1 MRKLKSVIL
10 LLIVVT
16 GSITA
21 QSTLHLCVGS
31 TDHNFA
37 VPYANGST
45 YQWVVQGNPN
55 IATITSGNGTEHIK
69 LDLNNTGVF
78 QLLVAESDM
87 NGCIGYDSVMVE
99 VHELPIPNI
108 FALGPISFC
117 EGDSVLLQLN
127 SNYVSNIWNNGTTT
141 IYTYVDTSGNYFVN
155 VTDTNGCS
163 NISNII
169 NVDVKPMPVADFIV
183 DGICVNTISKLIN
196 TSTISF
202 GDIVTSI
209 WYLGNGEV
217 VYGDSL
223 LNTYTN
229 AGDYYTELFV
239 TSDYG
244 CVDSVGRIYSIYNI
258 PKASFEYNPFSV
270 STLQPEM
277 NFITTTPNTNSVFW
291 DFNDSTY
298 SVLPNPV
305 HAFEAAGTYDVWLT
319 VTDSNMCIDSVM
331 HRIIMY
337 YDFIFHVPTAFTPND
352 DGDNDTFGPN
362 GLRMEEYQSY
372 EFTVFNR
379 WGDRIFETTDINDWW
394 DGADYPH
401 GSYSWAIVIVDEL
414 GEVRK
419 KVGEVLLI
427 K

>member
-1 MRKLKSVIL
+1 M
-10 LLIVVT
+10 
-16 GSITA
+16 
-21 QSTLHLCVGS
+21 
-31 TDHNFA
+31 
-37 VPYANGST
+37 
-45 YQWVVQGNPN
+45 
-55 IATITSGNGTEHIK
+55 
-69 LDLNNTGVF
+69 
-78 QLLVAESDM
+78 
-87 NGCIGYDSVMVE
+87 
-99 VHELPIPNI
+99 
-108 FALGPISFC
+108 
-117 EGDSVLLQLN
+117 
-127 SNYVSNIWNNGTTT
+127 
-141 IYTYVDTSGNYFVN
+141 
-155 VTDTNGCS
+155 
-163 NISNII
+163 
-169 NVDVKPMPVADFIV
+169 
-183 DGICVNTISKLIN
+183 
-196 TSTISF
+196 
-202 GDIVTSI
+202 
-209 WYLGNGEV
+209 
-217 VYGDSL
+217 
-223 LNTYTN
+223 
-229 AGDYYTELFV
+229 
-239 TSDYG
+239 
-244 CVDSVGRIYSIYNI
+244 
-258 PKASFEYNPFSV
+258 FEYNPFSV
-270 STLQPEM
+270 STLKPEM

>member
-1 MRKLKSVIL
+1 MRKLKFIIL
-10 LLIVVT
+10 LLNAFASQLV
-16 GSITA
+16 A
-21 QSTLHLCVGS
+21 QNTVHLCVGES
-31 TDHNFA
+31 HSFA
-37 VPYANGST
+37 VPYTNGSVYDWKMQNT
-45 YQWVVQGNPN
+45 P
-55 IATITSGNGTEHIK
+55 IATITSGSGTEHIIMN
-69 LDLNNTGVF
+69 LNSSGTF
-78 QLLVAESDM
+78 QLIVEELNT
-87 NGCIGYDSVMVE
+87 NGCFGYDSILVE
-99 VHELPIPNI
+99 IHDKPTPII
-108 FALGPISFC
+108 SALGPVQVCFGIDVILQVNTIFDYYLWSDGSSAS
-117 EGDSVLLQLN
+117 ELAAYSTGNYSVIVTDEFGCVNN
-127 SNYVSNIWNNGTTT
+127 SNT
-141 IYTYVDTSGNYFVN
+141 IL
-155 VTDTNGCS
+155 
-163 NISNII
+163 
-169 NVDVKPMPVADFIV
+169 VDVQSATADFYFE
-183 DGICVNTISKLIN
+183 GICVNSPTTFLSTSFSVGDVIN
-196 TSTISF
+196 SLTWDFGNGVQSYSDSVSVSYNLVGDYQVSLFVETSAGCNNSIIKT
-202 GDIVTSI
+202 VTV
-209 WYLGNGEV
+209 LGN
-217 VYGDSL
+217 
-223 LNTYTN
+223 
-229 AGDYYTELFV
+229 
-239 TSDYG
+239 
-244 CVDSVGRIYSIYNI
+244 

-277 NFITTTPNTNSVFW
+277 NFITTTPNINSVFW

-319 VTDSNMCIDSVM
+319 VTDSSMCIDSVM

-394 DGADYPH
+394 DGADYQH
-401 GSYSWAIVIVDEL
+401 GSYSWSIVIIDEL

>member
-1 MRKLKSVIL
+1 MKKLKVVIL
-10 LLIVVT
+10 LFVLA
-16 GSITA
+16 SQAFA
-21 QSTLHLCVGS
+21 QDVLHLCVGP
-31 TDHNFA
+31 DHNFG
-37 VPYANGST
+37 VPYTNGSS
-45 YQWVVQGNPN
+45 YYWQVQGDTT
-55 IATITSGNGTEHIK
+55 IATITSGDGTEYIK
-69 LDLNNTGVF
+69 IDLNNLGVF
-78 QLLVAESDM
+78 QLLVEEVDV
-87 NGCIGYDSVMVE
+87 NGCNGYDSILVE
-99 VHELPIPNI
+99 IHSLPYPNI
-108 FALGPISFC
+108 FAVGPTSFC
-117 EGDSVLLQLN
+117 ERDSVLLQVDSVYSAFLW
-127 SNYVSNIWNNGTTT
+127 SNNATS
-141 IYTYVDTSGNYFVN
+141 IYTYADTSANYYVS

-223 LNTYTN
+223 LNTYTT

-244 CVDSVGRIYSIYNI
+244 CIDSIGKLYSIYNSSI
-258 PKASFEYNPFSV
+258 ASFEYNPFTV
-270 STLQPEM
+270 STLKPEM
-277 NFITTTPNTNSVFW
+277 NFITTTPNFTSVFW
-291 DFNDSTY
+291 DFNDSVY
-298 SVLPNPV
+298 SILPNPS
-305 HAFEAAGTYDVWLT
+305 HEFESPGTHDVWLT

-337 YDFIFHVPTAFTPND
+337 YDFVFHVPTAFTPND
-352 DGDNDTFGPN
+352 DGDNDQFGPQ

-372 EFTVFNR
+372 EFTIFNR

-394 DGADYPH
+394 DGAGHQH
-401 GSYSWAIVIVDEL
+401 GSYSWAIVILDEL
-414 GEVRK
+414 GALRK
-419 KVGEVLLI
+419 EFGEVLLI
-427 K
+427 R

>member
-16 GSITA
+16 GSIAA

-37 VPYANGST
+37 VPYTNGST

-163 NISNII
+163 NRSNII
-169 NVDVKPMPVADFIV
+169 NIDVHPSPVANFSV
-183 DGICVNTISKLIN
+183 DGICANNPSQFVNTSAISMGNIA
-196 TSTISF
+196 
-202 GDIVTSI
+202 TSI

-217 VYGDSL
+217 VNGDSL
-223 LNTYTN
+223 LYTYTF
-229 AGDYYTELFV
+229 AGDYFTQLFV

-244 CVDSVGRIYSIYNI
+244 CVDSIGKLYSIYNKPI
-258 PKASFEYNPFSV
+258 ASFEYSPFTV
-270 STLQPEM
+270 STLQPEI
-277 NFITTTPNTNSVFW
+277 NFITTTFNYTSLFW
-291 DFNDSTY
+291 DFDDSTY
-298 SVLPNPV
+298 STLVNPI
-305 HAFEAAGTYDVWLT
+305 HEFKKAGIYDVWLT
-319 VTDSNMCIDSVM
+319 VADSNQCVDSVM
-331 HRIIMY
+331 YRIIMY
-337 YDFIFHVPTAFTPND
+337 YDFVLHVPTAFTPND
-352 DGDNDTFGPN
+352 DGDNDLFGPK
-362 GLRMEEYQSY
+362 GLRMERYQSY
-372 EFTVFNR
+372 QFIIYDR
-379 WGDRIFETTDINDWW
+379 WGGKVFETDNIDDRW
-394 DGADYPH
+394 DGDNTPV
-401 GSYSWAIVIVDEL
+401 GVYSWLIVIKDEL
-414 GEVRK
+414 GAIRK
-419 KVGEVLLI
+419 KAGEVMLI